1 MCKAKLNIK
10 NVIDP
15 IVSLINL
22 IRARALNHRKF
33 RALLEDLETEYYD
46 IIYHSSVRWLR
57 LNKILR
63 RVWDLKEE
71 IVMLLEIK
79 GFLFVTSFCY

>member
-46 IIYHSSVRWLR
+46 IIYYNSVYCAEPGQDIEASVGPQGR
-57 LNKILR
+57 NSY
-63 RVWDLKEE
+63 VPGDE
-71 IVMLLEIK
+71 V
-79 GFLFVTSFCY
+79 FCL